1 MRSFVGIFL
10 VSAAFGAAI
19 AITYFFVAHEEGA
32 GTALLGFM
40 GAALTFAALYAVVA
54 ERDADLPGDYPYES
68 SNLVDGEDLGIF
80 TTETPY
86 PILIAI
92 CALAILTGMLWSPLL
107 GIAGLIGMLLCFW
120 RLGAESARV

>member
-19 AITYFFVAHEEGA
+19 AIAYFFVAHEEGA

-40 GAALTFAALYAVVA
+40 GGALTFAALYAVVA
-54 ERDADLPGDYPYES
+54 ERDADLPGDDPYES
-68 SNLVDGEDLGIF
+68 SEKVTREDLGIF
-80 TTETPY
+80 TVETPY
-86 PILIAI
+86 PILIAV
-92 CALAILTGMLWSPLL
+92 CTLAILTGMLWSPLL

-120 RLGAESARV
+120 RLGAESSRV